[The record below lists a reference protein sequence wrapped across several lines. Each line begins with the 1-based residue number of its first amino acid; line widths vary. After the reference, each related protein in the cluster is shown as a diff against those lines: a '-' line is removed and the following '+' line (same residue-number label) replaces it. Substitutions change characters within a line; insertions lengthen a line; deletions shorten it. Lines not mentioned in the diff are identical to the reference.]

1 LFALQN
7 LLEILHLFPL
17 LKLHQRIRQELD
29 FVLSMGIGVAVFTQ
43 DGMMVTA
50 EGIQLILLLLVFE
63 ISWSWLNRSGTLSL
77 SFKGNSSGSLA
88 GV

>member
-1 LFALQN
+1 
-7 LLEILHLFPL
+7 
-17 LKLHQRIRQELD
+17 
-29 FVLSMGIGVAVFTQ
+29 MGIGVAVFTQ
-43 DGMMVTA
+43 DGMLVTA